1 MNKDIVNIK
10 IAYNY
15 ILNHYKKEAI
25 KYLYIYCFTNNNN
38 KYFKKYKCT
47 DEGIES
53 LINDYLSLKNKYNY
67 ISIGFSYDTNTSFGD
82 IDILTIKKDA

>member
-1 MNKDIVNIK
+1 MNKDILNIK

-15 ILNHYKKEAI
+15 ILNHYKKEEI
-25 KYLYIYCFTNNNN
+25 KYLYIYCFTTNNNE
-38 KYFKKYKCT
+38 YFKKYKCT
-47 DEGIES
+47 DEEIES
-53 LINDYLSLKNKYNY
+53 LINDYLSLKDKYNY

>member
-1 MNKDIVNIK
+1 MNKDILNIK

-15 ILNHYKKEAI
+15 ILNHYKKEEI
-25 KYLYIYCFTNNNN
+25 KYLYIYCFINNNN

-82 IDILTIKKDA
+82 IDILTIKKEA

>member
-1 MNKDIVNIK
+1 MNKDILNIK

-15 ILNHYKKEAI
+15 ILNHYKKEEI
-25 KYLYIYCFTNNNN
+25 KYLYIDCFTNNNN

-82 IDILTIKKDA
+82 IDILTIKKEA

>member
-1 MNKDIVNIK
+1 MNKDILNIK

-15 ILNHYKKEAI
+15 ILNHYKTEEI
-25 KYLYIYCFTNNNN
+25 KYLYIYCFNNNN
-38 KYFKKYKCT
+38 NEYFKKYKCT
-47 DEGIES
+47 DEEIES

-82 IDILTIKKDA
+82 IDILTIKKEA